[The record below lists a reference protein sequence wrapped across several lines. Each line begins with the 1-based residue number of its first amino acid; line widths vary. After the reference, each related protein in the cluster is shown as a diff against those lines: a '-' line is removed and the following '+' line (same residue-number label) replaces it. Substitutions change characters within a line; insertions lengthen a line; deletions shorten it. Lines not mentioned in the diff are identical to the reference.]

1 MAQRNDLAEK
11 IKVLWDGEEIIGLVS
26 ISETPLED
34 GVIEVPEFS
43 VIRKIRNGIMTI
55 PEITL
60 VYKVQRDSQAL
71 KFFQDFYLLKTFKDM
86 VKIRVDASGAEFA
99 RTQFPSCE
107 CTYYA
112 EPEFDA
118 ASPTY
123 AKVTVRIVPYDV
135 IPIGPE

>member
-11 IKVLWDGEEIIGLVS
+11 IKVLWDGEEVPGLVS
-26 ISETPLED
+26 ISNTPLED

-43 VIRKIRNGIMTI
+43 AKRKIRDGIQTV

-60 VYKVQRDSQAL
+60 VYKVQRDSRAL
-71 KFFQDFYLLKTFKDM
+71 TFCQDFYLKKETKDM
-86 VKIRVDASGAEFA
+86 VKIRCDASGQEFA
-99 RTQFPSCE
+99 RTMFPSCE
-107 CTYYA
+107 CTYYE

-123 AKVTVRIVPYDV
+123 AKTTIRIVPYSV
-135 IPIGPE
+135 LPIAPA